1 MLQRGLFVCLSFA
14 VGGGWLV
21 GWLGWV
27 LVLLGLV
34 GFCFG
39 RCGARIEA
47 RVLCI
52 LGRSSTTELQQPQIW
67 LMVTQLVMVNLI
79 FKPELHSL
87 LQRPHFTPGPSY
99 QQTDK
104 RLLGGEE
111 EGRAYET
118 LDLTGKN
125 VTNS

>member
-1 MLQRGLFVCLSFA
+1 MVGMGFGFA
-14 VGGGWLV
+14 W
-21 GWLGWV
+21 
-27 LVLLGLV
+27 LV

-39 RCGARIEA
+39 RYGARTEA

-67 LMVTQLVMVNLI
+67 LMITQLVMVNLR
-79 FKPELHSL
+79 FKPELRPL
-87 LQRPHFTPGPSY
+87 LQRPHFTHGPRY
-99 QQTDK
+99 QQTEM
-104 RLLGGEE
+104 RLLGREE